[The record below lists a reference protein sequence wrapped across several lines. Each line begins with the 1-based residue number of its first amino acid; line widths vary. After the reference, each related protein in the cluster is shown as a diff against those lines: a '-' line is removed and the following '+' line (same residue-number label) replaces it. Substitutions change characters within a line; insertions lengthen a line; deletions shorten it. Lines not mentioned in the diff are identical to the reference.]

1 MSIMGMREWFRK
13 NRVLMLVVF
22 VLLLVGLLISYG
34 HFGSGSATY
43 TAADYEKMVADARE
57 AYEADSSN
65 PANVQALASILADY
79 AAFLNEDDKTD
90 QETVKAVDDE
100 ALKYYN
106 EYYGLMVL
114 DATEA
119 YQAEQNYGNAYMVA
133 SYLQQRAQVQSMIDG
148 LDGQALAEQANQWLV
163 TAMTHRV
170 DEVNADLAE
179 NPTDHK
185 IIADL
190 ADATVAL
197 AYYQHELDADTDL
210 DAAYWEGIDIL
221 KQAIE
226 NCGDDVEPDVLA
238 GYYQKAAGYAANA
251 GNNVLA
257 EEYYRTSLETAP
269 NDYDANVALAS
280 FLLGEA
286 RYDETIELLSA
297 YRETLSDDDA
307 NAASIDS
314 SIEYVKALKEAAEN
328 PDTNADTD
336 TDADGDADVDNNS
349 GDAN

>member
-13 NRVLMLVVF
+13 NRMIMLVVF
-22 VLLLVGLLISYG
+22 VLLLVGILISYG
-34 HFGSGSATY
+34 HFGGSTTY
-43 TAADYEKMVADARE
+43 TTADYEKMVAEARE
-57 AYEADSSN
+57 AYAANSSD
-65 PANVQALASILADY
+65 PATVQALASILADY
-79 AAFLNEDDKTD
+79 AAFLNKDDKAD

-133 SYLQQRAQVQSMIDG
+133 SYLQQRAQVQSMMNG
-148 LDGQALAEQANQWLV
+148 LDGKALAEQANQWLV
-163 TAMTHRV
+163 TAMTHRI

-190 ADATVAL
+190 ADATAAL

-210 DAAYWEGIDIL
+210 DVAYWEAIDL
-221 KQAIE
+221 LEQAIE
-226 NCGDDVEPDVLA
+226 NCGDDVEPAMKA

-269 NDYDANVALAS
+269 NDYDANVALAA
-280 FLLGEA
+280 FLLNDG
-286 RYDETIELLSA
+286 RYDETIELLTA
-297 YRETLSDDDA
+297 YRETLADDDA
-307 NAASIDS
+307 NAAAIDS
-314 SIEYVKALKEAAEN
+314 SIEYVQALKEAAEK
-328 PDTNADTD
+328 PDTDTDTD
-336 TDADGDADVDNNS
+336 TDADADGEADG